1 MVKLTRI
8 YTGGGDKGET
18 SLGDGQRVPKH
29 AVRVA
34 AYGTADEAGAVIGIA
49 RTMID
54 PGVDPAVDAVL
65 ARIQNDLFDLG
76 ADFCTPEDGKRG
88 EGALRITEDQVTW
101 LEGEID
107 RVNAGLG
114 DLESFILPGGTPLAA
129 HLHLART
136 VVRRAERLATE
147 LAETEKVNS
156 QAIKYL
162 NRLSDLMFVM
172 ARAANDGGKA
182 DVLWVPGGSSGGPRG
197 GTRQ

>member
-8 YTGGGDKGET
+8 YTGGGDTGET

-29 AVRVA
+29 SVRVA

-54 PGVDPAVDAVL
+54 PGADPEADPAVDTVL

-88 EGALRITEDQVTW
+88 AGALRITEEQVSW

-107 RVNAGLG
+107 RVNEGLG

-147 LAETEKVNS
+147 LATQEKING

-172 ARAANDGGKA
+172 ARAANRGGKA
-182 DVLWVPGGSSGGPRG
+182 DVLWVPGGKR
-197 GTRQ
+197 